1 MAHATVP
8 PLVIPMLTLSR
19 TTRSLVLAAA
29 AVTVAAC
36 SSDSAGTAP
45 ELEARGNTLTAGT
58 TAKVLLRTEVQTTT
72 ESGSLTITPKS
83 GGRIVLPKSGL
94 TVTVPAGAI
103 TSGSMTIV
111 VTSRPGKAIG
121 YDFEPHGA
129 KFAKALT
136 FSQSLTGTTWAA
148 LAKPMLFGVYHTAPV
163 NTTANS
169 VMSAEVLNTRL
180 VTDAKTKVVSSVFDI
195 RHFSGYVLSTGR
207 ADEVGGSSLGM

>member
-1 MAHATVP
+1 
-8 PLVIPMLTLSR
+8 MLTLSR

-45 ELEARGNTLTAGT
+45 EVEARSNTLTVGGS
-58 TAKVLLRTEVQTTT
+58 AKALLRTQVQTTK
-72 ESGSLTITPKS
+72 ESGRLTISPKS

-103 TSGSMTIV
+103 TSGSMTIT
-111 VTSRPGKAIG
+111 VTSRPGAAIG

-136 FSQSLTGTTWAA
+136 FSQSLAGTTWAA
-148 LAKPMLFGVYHTAPV
+148 LGKPMLFGVYHTGPV
-163 NTTANS
+163 NTTANT
-169 VMSAEVLNTRL
+169 VDVAELFGTRL
-180 VTDAKTKVVSSVFDI
+180 STDRKTGVTSASFGI
-195 RHFSGYVLSTGR
+195 LHFSGYILSTGR
-207 ADEVGGSSLGM
+207 ADEVSAQSLGM

>member
-1 MAHATVP
+1 MRSTS
-8 PLVIPMLTLSR
+8 LSR
-19 TTRSLVLAAA
+19 VSSRVATLAGVVGVAL
-29 AVTVAAC
+29 TVAAC
-36 SSDSAGTAP
+36 SSDSVGTEPDLA
-45 ELEARGNTLTAGT
+45 ARGNTLTAGT
-58 TAKVLLRTEVQTTT
+58 TAKVLLRTELQTVK
-72 ESGSLTITPKS
+72 ESGTLTITPKT

-148 LAKPMLFGVYHTAPV
+148 LGKPMLFGVYHTAPM
-163 NTTANS
+163 NTTANT
-169 VMSAEVLNTRL
+169 VMSAEVSNTRL
-180 VTDAKTKVVSSVFDI
+180 VTDARTKVVSSVFDI
-195 RHFSGYVLSTGR
+195 RHFSGYVVASGR
-207 ADEVGGSSLGM
+207 AEEADASALGM

>member
-1 MAHATVP
+1 
-8 PLVIPMLTLSR
+8 
-19 TTRSLVLAAA
+19 
-29 AVTVAAC
+29 
-36 SSDSAGTAP
+36 
-45 ELEARGNTLTAGT
+45 
-58 TAKVLLRTEVQTTT
+58 
-72 ESGSLTITPKS
+72 
-83 GGRIVLPKSGL
+83 
-94 TVTVPAGAI
+94 
-103 TSGSMTIV
+103 V